1 MVFCVFHQNDRG
13 VFMQFSSRFKQ
24 LCKEKGVTQKKAL
37 EDMGFHRNAVQSWNN
52 GSPSADALKKLA
64 GYFEMST
71 DDLLGVE
78 TKKAP
83 TPKGERD
90 YLAIM
95 NAFDQADESTRE
107 AILLL
112 LKLK

>member
-1 MVFCVFHQNDRG
+1 
-13 VFMQFSSRFKQ
+13 MQFSSRFKQ

-37 EDMGFHRNAVQSWNN
+37 EDMGFHRNAVQSWQSGN
-52 GSPSADALKKLA
+52 PSADALKKLA
-64 GYFEMST
+64 AYFDMST
-71 DDLLGVE
+71 DELLGVE

-95 NAFDQADESTRE
+95 NAFDKADESTRE

>member
-1 MVFCVFHQNDRG
+1 
-13 VFMQFSSRFKQ
+13 MQFSLRFKQ
-24 LCKEKGVTQKKAL
+24 LCKENGVTQKKAL
-37 EDMGFHRNAVQSWNN
+37 EEMGLHRNAAQRWAE
-52 GSPSADALKKLA
+52 GSPSTEALLKMA
-64 GYFEMST
+64 EYFGITT
-71 DDLLGVE
+71 DEVLGVE
-78 TKKAP
+78 TKKTP
-83 TPKGERD
+83 TPEKGERD

>member
-1 MVFCVFHQNDRG
+1 
-13 VFMQFSSRFKQ
+13 MQFSSRFKQ
-24 LCKEKGVTQKKAL
+24 LCKERRVTQKKAL
-37 EDMGFHRNAVQSWNN
+37 EDMGFHRNAAQRWTE
-52 GSPSADALKKLA
+52 GSPSTDALLKIA
-64 GYFEMST
+64 EYFGITT
-71 DDLLGVE
+71 DEVLGVE
-78 TKKAP
+78 TKKTP

-95 NAFDQADESTRE
+95 NAFDKADESTRE

>member
-1 MVFCVFHQNDRG
+1 
-13 VFMQFSSRFKQ
+13 MQFSARFKQ
-24 LCKEKGVTQKKAL
+24 LCKEHGVTQKKAL
-37 EDMGFHRNAVQSWNN
+37 EDMGFHRNAVQSWIS
-52 GSPSADALKKLA
+52 GKPSADALKKIS
-64 GYFEMST
+64 GYFDMST
-71 DDLLGVE
+71 DELLGVE
-78 TKKAP
+78 TKKTP

-95 NAFDQADESTRE
+95 NAFDQADDSTRE